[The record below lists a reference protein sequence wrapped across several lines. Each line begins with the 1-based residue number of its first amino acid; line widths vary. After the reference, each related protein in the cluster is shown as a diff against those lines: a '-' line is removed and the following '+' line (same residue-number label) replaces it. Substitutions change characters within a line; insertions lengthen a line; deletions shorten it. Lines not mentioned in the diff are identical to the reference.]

1 MTRTDDHES
10 ESTNANESHIIPSKL
25 PRAKMVNVSIKDF
38 TGSKDGSEDHE
49 EFLDDIEL
57 ALDQMEEDQCMDK
70 NRLRVFRQH
79 LKGEAA
85 E

>member
-1 MTRTDDHES
+1 
-10 ESTNANESHIIPSKL
+10 
-25 PRAKMVNVSIKDF
+25 MVNVSIKDC